1 MSLSRPEAEE
11 PRERGIESRSAA
23 AFRLDDPAKAW
34 LVEHGSVDV
43 FLVPSRDG
51 ETVGARHH
59 LLRVSQGGSLFGAER
74 PASLSMQL
82 LASPT
87 PDTRLCEVSREQ
99 LRHAPAA
106 GGEKARAV
114 GLLDEWILDLSKAV
128 AGDALPKVFGSLET
142 GKETVCDQQRA
153 LLPRSGVVWVTLVEG
168 TSRFLGDDELPLVS
182 GALFPVAASAWIEAG
197 ENSKLLVTDTA
208 TSLEEGALWTGF
220 DRYMAVVLDRAV
232 RNVEQARKREAARI
246 ERRERSD
253 QDRLDVALRQLA
265 SPLERESLVE
275 EVGDDPWLLAC
286 RAVGREAGIDFK
298 PHPDRQRATLHDPVS
313 AIAIASGVRTRTVAL
328 KGEWWRQDVGP
339 LVGRREADGAPVA
352 LLPASPRRYLLY
364 DPVTGARIPV
374 KGAVASSLE
383 PFAWC
388 FYRPFPA
395 RALTAQD
402 LVRFGLKGCR
412 GDLATML
419 VTGVGAGLLGTALPV
434 VTGVVF
440 DSIIPG
446 ADRRQLLVVTLLVM
460 VAAVGTSMFQ
470 VVQSFAL
477 RRLEAKA
484 DASLQAAVW
493 DRLLSLPVP
502 FFRDYTTG
510 DLAMRSLGI
519 SAMRQLVTN
528 SVTASLLSGAFSVF
542 GFALLFYYSWKLALL
557 ATGLT
562 AVTVIATTLIG
573 SFQVRYQRETMTVGG
588 RLSGMLLQLVN
599 GVSKLR
605 VSGTEDRAFAAWAR
619 EFSRKKEIAVKV
631 RTLSIGF
638 SVFASVVPVLS
649 AAAIFWASS
658 VLLDSTSGQALSTG
672 SFLAFNA
679 VFVQFQF
686 SALGLSSA
694 LVSLLALVPLYERA
708 RPILTALPERDRVR
722 SDPGDLAGN
731 IEVNHVNF
739 RYRPDAPLVLRDVS
753 MKIPAGRFV
762 AIVGPSGGG
771 KSTLFRMLMGFE
783 TPESGAIYF
792 DHQDQAHLDVQA
804 LRQQVGVVL
813 QSGRLL
819 TDSIHRNI
827 VGTAK
832 LTMEDAWAAASMAGL
847 EKDIQAMPMGMHT
860 MIAEGGGGLSGG
872 QRQRVMIARA
882 IVKKPRILLFDEATS
897 ALDNETQSIVSRSLE
912 SLQATRIVIAHRL
925 STIVHADYIYVMEK
939 GAVVQEGTYQELM
952 RQEGPFADLARR
964 QTV

>member
-1 MSLSRPEAEE
+1 MSAPRGDAEE
-11 PRERGIESRSAA
+11 HGVGSGNAA
-23 AFRLDDPAKAW
+23 TFRLGDGAKAW

-59 LLRVSQGGSLFGAER
+59 LLRVSQGGALFGADR
-74 PASLSMQL
+74 SASPSMEL

-87 PDTRLCEVSREQ
+87 PDARVREVPREQ
-99 LRHAPAA
+99 LRHPAA
-106 GGEKARAV
+106 VSGEKARAV
-114 GLLDEWILDLSKAV
+114 GLLDAWIVDLSKAV
-128 AGDALPKVFGSLET
+128 AGDVLPKVFAALET
-142 GKETVCDQQRA
+142 GKETVCEHPLA

-168 TSRFLGDDELPLVS
+168 VARFLGDDELPLVI
-182 GALFPVAASAWIEAG
+182 GRRFPVAAAAWIEAG
-197 ENSKLLVTDTA
+197 ENSRLLVTDTA
-208 TSLEEGALWTGF
+208 ASLEEESLWAGF
-220 DRYMAVVLDRAV
+220 DGYMAVVLDRAV
-232 RNVEQARKREAARI
+232 RNVGEAAKKEAARL
-246 ERRERSD
+246 ERRGRSD
-253 QDRLDVALRQLA
+253 QSRLDVALRQLS
-265 SPLERESLVE
+265 SPLEPESLVE

-298 PHPDRQRATLHDPVS
+298 PHPDRQRAALHDPVN
-313 AIAIASGVRTRTVAL
+313 AIAAASGVRTRTVAL
-328 KGEWWRQDVGP
+328 KGDWWQQDVGP
-339 LVGRREADGAPVA
+339 MVGRREAGGAPVA
-352 LLPASPRRYLLY
+352 LLPVSPRRYQMY
-364 DPVTGARIPV
+364 DPVARSRIPV
-374 KGAVASSLE
+374 NAAVAASLE

-395 RALTAQD
+395 RALTAGD
-402 LVRFGLKGCR
+402 LVRFGLNGSQR
-412 GDLATML
+412 DLATVLMMGA
-419 VTGVGAGLLGTALPV
+419 GVGLLGMALPV

-446 ADRRQLLVVTLLVM
+446 ADRSQLRVVTLLLI
-460 VAAVGTSMFQ
+460 VAAVCGSIFQ

-477 RRLEAKA
+477 RRLETKM
-484 DASLQAAVW
+484 DARIQAAVW

-502 FFRDYTTG
+502 FFRDYTSG

-519 SAMRQLVTN
+519 SAMRRLVTD
-528 SVTASLLSGAFSVF
+528 SVTSSLLSGASSVF
-542 GFALLFYYSWKLALL
+542 GFALLFYYSWRLALL

-562 AVTVIATTLIG
+562 AVTVVAATLTG
-573 SFQVRYQRETMTVGG
+573 SFQVRYQRESMAVAG

-605 VSGTEDRAFAAWAR
+605 VSATENRAFAKWAR
-619 EFSRKKEIAVKV
+619 EFSRKKEIAFKT

-638 SVFASVVPVLS
+638 SVFASVIPVLS
-649 AAAIFWASS
+649 AAAIFWASFR
-658 VLLDSTSGQALSTG
+658 VLDQTGGNALSTG
-672 SFLAFNA
+672 SFLAFLA
-679 VFVQFQF
+679 TFVQFQY
-686 SALGLSSA
+686 SALALSSA
-694 LVSLLALVPLYERA
+694 FVSLLSVVPLYERA
-708 RPILTALPERDRVR
+708 LPILTTLPETSRAMT
-722 SDPGDLAGN
+722 DPGELAGN
-731 IEVNHVNF
+731 IEVKHATF

-753 MKIPAGRFV
+753 IKVPAGRFV
-762 AIVGPSGGG
+762 AIVGPSGSG

-792 DHQDQAHLDVQA
+792 DDQDQAHLDVQA
-804 LRQQVGVVL
+804 MRQQVGVVL

-819 TDSIHRNI
+819 TDSIYRNI

-847 EKDIQAMPMGMHT
+847 EKDIQAMPMGMQT

-897 ALDNETQSIVSRSLE
+897 ALDNETQAIVSQSLE

-939 GAVVQEGTYQELM
+939 GVVVQEGTYQELM